1 MFMLGVIVFKNNLK
15 KYKMFVISDLVFI
28 ILREL
33 LQIINVDRLI

>member
-15 KYKMFVISDLVFI
+15 KYKMFIISDLVFI